1 MTDRA
6 LQKAR
11 RRELITF
18 LAVAI
23 PVSWIVLSL
32 ISLPLLADDLQDPR
46 LLLPGWRIFAAF
58 TIGPWVAAKRAL
70 AASIL
75 TLGFGLIGG
84 LLFIAWLALG
94 VVTLVFALPSI
105 FGYLPLLSVDIR

>member
-32 ISLPLLADDLQDPR
+32 LSLPLLADDLQDPR
-46 LLLPGWRIFAAF
+46 LLLAGRSSRRSRSGPGSQRSRRWQPRCLR
-58 TIGPWVAAKRAL
+58 W
-70 AASIL
+70 ASASPGACCSL
-75 TLGFGLIGG
+75 H
-84 LLFIAWLALG
+84 
-94 VVTLVFALPSI
+94 V
-105 FGYLPLLSVDIR
+105 